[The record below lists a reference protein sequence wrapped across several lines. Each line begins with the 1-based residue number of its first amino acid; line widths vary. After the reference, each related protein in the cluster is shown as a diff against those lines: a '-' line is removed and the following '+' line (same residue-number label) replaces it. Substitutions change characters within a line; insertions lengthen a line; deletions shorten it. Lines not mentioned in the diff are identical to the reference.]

1 MNKLFWLHFGY
12 MCPVQSWCLWNCP
25 WVPTFLVGCFAIHCL
40 KFLSFIFP
48 LPIKMLSP
56 TFCPAK
62 SIPLFPSNR
71 KGRPILLLKHF
82 QTNPIWF
89 HSLLKPFGV
98 WNELQCLT
106 AAFATFVI
114 LCSFSESKSLK
125 HPYLSSS
132 FREEFLSQYTQ
143 SKEGDER
150 EETYKG
156 PEQRGRRFNTVQDT
170 WG

>member
-1 MNKLFWLHFGY
+1 
-12 MCPVQSWCLWNCP
+12 MCLVQSWCLWNCP
-25 WVPTFLVGCFAIHCL
+25 PVPTLLVGCFAIHCL
-40 KFLSFIFP
+40 KFLSFTLP
-48 LPIKMLSP
+48 LPIKTLSP
-56 TFCPAK
+56 TFCPTK

-71 KGRPILLLKHF
+71 KGRPILNYF

-106 AAFATFVI
+106 AAFATCVII
-114 LCSFSESKSLK
+114 LCSFGESKSLK

-132 FREEFLSQYTQ
+132 FSQEFLSLHAQ
-143 SKEGDER
+143 SMEGDKR

-156 PEQRGRRFNTVQDT
+156 PEKRVRFNAVQDAL
-170 WG
+170 GQASFSL